1 MPILYCYKP
10 TETYGP
16 PSKYHHHPASEAI
29 LAALAQ
35 PLRCNAERLSPV
47 PKWGDGDLQQG
58 NHLKIDGR
66 MYFMENH

>member
-1 MPILYCYKP
+1 
-10 TETYGP
+10 
-16 PSKYHHHPASEAI
+16 

-66 MYFMENH
+66 MYFNGKSLAKLRILK